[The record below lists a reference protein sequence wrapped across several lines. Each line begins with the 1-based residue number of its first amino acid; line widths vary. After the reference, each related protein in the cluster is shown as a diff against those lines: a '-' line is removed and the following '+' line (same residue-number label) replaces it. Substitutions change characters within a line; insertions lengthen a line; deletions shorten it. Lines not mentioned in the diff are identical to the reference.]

1 MPDVSS
7 MFEEVRGWFTQA
19 IVTCRADA
27 DGKAVHA
34 LRAGTRR
41 LEALLRKVLEDH
53 RGAEGLHRESKD
65 ALKQLGKIR
74 KMAGEVRDLDVQRK
88 LVEEIKEEMSA
99 RKAAAVREAVT
110 GEYERLDGY
119 LKRRRG
125 RRADALRDGLT
136 NRELKVE
143 RALERLGDEMKG
155 LTADVPSPLATAR
168 EWTRRS
174 RAKVGELKAGN
185 LHEYRKLTKAAR
197 YVAELQGA
205 SPTARRLAA
214 RLHGLQ
220 DVIGQWHDWEL
231 LAELAEDVVGE
242 DSVVMSAL
250 RKKRDAALRV
260 ALRMAK
266 R

>member
-7 MFEEVRGWFTQA
+7 MFAEVRGSFMQA
-19 IVTCRADA
+19 IVSCRADA
-27 DGKAVHA
+27 DAKAVHA

-53 RGAEGLHRESKD
+53 RGAEGLHREAKET
-65 ALKQLGKIR
+65 LKQLGKIR

-88 LVEEIKEEMSA
+88 LVEEIKEEMTAS
-99 RKAAAVREAVT
+99 KAAAAREAVAE
-110 GEYERLDGY
+110 EYERLDGY

-125 RRADALRDGLT
+125 RSADVLRGGLAI
-136 NRELKVE
+136 RELKAE
-143 RALERLGDEMKG
+143 RALERIADEMKG
-155 LTADVPSPLATAR
+155 LTANAASPLVTAR
-168 EWTRRS
+168 GWTRRTG
-174 RAKVGELKAGN
+174 AEVGELNAGN
-185 LHEYRKLTKAAR
+185 LHEYRKRTKAAR

-214 RLHGLQ
+214 RLHGIQ

-231 LAELAEDVVGE
+231 LTELAADVVGE
-242 DSVVMSAL
+242 DSFVVSAL
-250 RKKRDAALRV
+250 RKKRDKALRAALRV
-260 ALRMAK
+260 AK

>member
-34 LRAGTRR
+34 LRAGARR
-41 LEALLRKVLEDH
+41 LEALLRKVMEDH

-65 ALKQLGKIR
+65 ALKLLGKIR

-88 LVEEIKEEMSA
+88 LAEEIKEEMSA
-99 RKAAAVREAVT
+99 RRAAAVREAVAE
-110 GEYERLDGY
+110 EYERLDGY
-119 LKRRRG
+119 LKRSRG
-125 RRADALRDGLT
+125 RSADVLRDGLT
-136 NRELKVE
+136 KSELKVE
-143 RALERLGDEMKG
+143 RALERIADEMKG
-155 LTADVPSPLATAR
+155 LTADAPSPLVTAR

-174 RAKVGELKAGN
+174 GLQVGELNAAN
-185 LHEYRKLTKAAR
+185 LHEYRKRTKAAR
-197 YVAELQGA
+197 YVAELQGT

-214 RLHGLQ
+214 RLRGIQ

-231 LAELAEDVVGE
+231 LAELAEDVAGE
-242 DSVVMSAL
+242 DSLVVSAL
-250 RKKRDAALRV
+250 RKKRDAALRA